1 MSVQILNFGC
11 RLNLAEGEALRARLA
26 GEDDLVVVN
35 SCAVT
40 AEAERQ
46 ARQAIRRAASRL
58 PGARIMVTGCG
69 AVTDPERYLAMPEV
83 SGLLDKRAVLADAP
97 AVSGGKHAR
106 AFIEVQNGCDHRC
119 TFCIIP
125 LGRGDSRSRR
135 PEAVIETVRQAV
147 AQGHQEVVLTGVD
160 LTSFGQDLDTAPGLG
175 LLVRS
180 ILDAVPDL
188 PRLRLSSL
196 DPVEI
201 DPLLFAMLTEHER
214 VMPHVHLSL
223 QHGNDLIL
231 KRMKRRHLRSDA
243 VRLVERLK
251 AARPDISIGA
261 DLIAGFPTED
271 DEAFASLVSVLDECD
286 IVQAHVFP
294 YSARPGTAAARM
306 PQIPRSLVRDR
317 AKALRGVAARRRRAW
332 LDSMNGSEQSV
343 LVELDGRTGHT
354 PCFAP
359 VTLDRVL
366 PTGNMRGHVVRVRIS
381 GNDGVSLSGTV
392 S

>member
-1 MSVQILNFGC
+1 LSVEILNFGC

-69 AVTDPERYLAMPEV
+69 AATDPERYLAMKEV
-83 SGLLDKRAVLADAP
+83 SGLLDKRALLADAP
-97 AVSGGKHAR
+97 AVSGGRHAR

-160 LTSFGQDLDTAPGLG
+160 LTSFGQDLDTAPALG

-223 QHGNDLIL
+223 QHGDDLIL

-306 PQIPRSLVRDR
+306 PQLPRSLVRDR

-354 PCFAP
+354 ACFAP